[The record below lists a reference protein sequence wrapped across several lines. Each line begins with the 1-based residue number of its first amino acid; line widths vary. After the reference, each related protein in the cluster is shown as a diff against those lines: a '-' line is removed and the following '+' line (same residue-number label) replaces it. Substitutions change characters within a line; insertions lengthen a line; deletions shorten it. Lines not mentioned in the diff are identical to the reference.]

1 MSEPSNP
8 SIWSIMWGGVV
19 TVLNGLGLIV
29 MSQWRVNRNTVVNR
43 IDGLQTRIEVLA
55 QQKADKEDVDKKHQ
69 ENIKHFDELK
79 DANLRAD
86 EKRDLMLNTL
96 TALSG
101 NVQMLLDR
109 SKGRR

>member
-8 SIWSIMWGGVV
+8 SIWSIMWGSVV
-19 TVLNGLGLIV
+19 TGINALGLIV
-29 MSQWRVNRNTVVNR
+29 MSQWRVNRTMVVRR
-43 IDGLQTRIEVLA
+43 IDDIQTRVEVLA
-55 QQKADKEDVDKKHQ
+55 HQKADKDEVEKKHQ
-69 ENIKHFDELK
+69 ENIKRFDELK